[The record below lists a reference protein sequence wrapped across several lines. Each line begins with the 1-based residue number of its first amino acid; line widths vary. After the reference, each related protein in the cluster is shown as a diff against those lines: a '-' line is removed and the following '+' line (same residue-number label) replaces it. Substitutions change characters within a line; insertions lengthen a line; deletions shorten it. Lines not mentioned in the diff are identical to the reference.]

1 MLKTKIKN
9 GNRYKKIK
17 TKNLNKQFMKNKKKL
32 KYIWILKNYSAMTRF
47 VQQSLKFNKHN
58 HKT

>member
-32 KYIWILKNYSAMTRF
+32 KYIWILMIYSAMTRF